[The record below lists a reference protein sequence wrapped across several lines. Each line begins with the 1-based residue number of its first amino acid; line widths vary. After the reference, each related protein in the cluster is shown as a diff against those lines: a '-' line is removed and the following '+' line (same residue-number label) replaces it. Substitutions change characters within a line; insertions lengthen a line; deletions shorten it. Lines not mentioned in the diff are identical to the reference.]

1 MAVETI
7 FDVFWRLGQVAI
19 APREPEPVK
28 ADGRDR
34 QDEGQRRLQRRG
46 VTLNQRQYDD
56 HRDLDDGAGAGGV
69 EQQSG
74 LRQKNLRGVI
84 IV

>member
-56 HRDLDDGAGAGGV
+56 HRDLDDDADGV

-74 LRQKNLRGVI
+74 LRQKNFRGVI
-84 IV
+84 IF